1 MTWLRQLHT
10 LDSADLRAVGQKAYY
25 LGWLKQQG
33 LPVAQGCVITA
44 AAWHHTLGQMAWPE
58 GVGDRLAP
66 VCQGGFKTLQQSSRQ
81 WQQNLLD
88 RGAIAPLSSHGF
100 EDLVPNDF
108 VPVAWMLRAS
118 LWVEGLDSASQGQA
132 LGSLGAGLLP
142 AQIEGD
148 LATLPGA
155 LSQFWSQA
163 LTARC
168 LPVWE
173 QHCQR
178 LGDLSLATLIMPL
191 YPALVSGTLMLSQGQ
206 TTVAVVMGLGIA
218 LTQGEAIPARCSI
231 AQGKVA
237 EATWQSG
244 VQERVYQLRPATKNH
259 TQSAIAPP
267 IQVLER
273 DRPELVAPLGLDQIT
288 QLVRIAERAQLI
300 LGQTGV
306 RLEWLL
312 HPSADPKQPTLVI
325 TEAAPWH
332 DPTEAAPAPGRR
344 RSLPAGESPPPRPQP
359 PLLPLASTV
368 VRGIG
373 AAAGRIQGVAVV
385 AQRPQDLPQS
395 LPPGCIVVLPDLQ
408 PDVFFQLPSV
418 GGIVTERGGATCHA
432 AILAREVGIPAVVGA
447 PHATQLID
455 NGMVLWLDG
464 DRGVVYGL
472 TDEAAASFRPPAAP
486 VPEPLPTDQ
495 PGRYQRL
502 QTKVMVNLSQR
513 QGLANLTLDHV
524 AGIGLLRSEW
534 LLLEAL
540 EGRHPWDWVNR
551 SQEAELQS
559 RLVQQLEPILQ
570 ALGPRPL
577 RYRSLDL
584 RSHEWQALQGSPP
597 VEPNPMLGLRG
608 TLSYDIDDRLFQVEL
623 GALATLQRAGYSNL
637 QLILP
642 FVRSVEEAIA
652 CRQRVERAG
661 LTDATGFAL
670 WIMAEVPSVL
680 FLLPAYAQAGIQGI
694 AIGSNDLTQLLLAID
709 RDQPTMASAYDE
721 RHPVVRLAMAHL
733 VQEARRCGLLCS
745 ICGQAPVRHPELIA
759 DLVGWGINSISV
771 EAAALPFTLEAIWQ
785 AENGGGSEEEGGS
798 GLGR

>member
-1 MTWLRQLHT
+1 MTCLRQLHT
-10 LDSADLRAVGQKAYY
+10 LESADLRAVGQKAYY
-25 LGWLKQQG
+25 LGLLKQQG
-33 LPVAQGCVITA
+33 LPVAQGCVLTA
-44 AAWHHTLGQMAWPE
+44 AAWHRGLEQMAWPD
-58 GVGDRLAP
+58 GDGDWLAP
-66 VCQGGFKTLQQSSRQ
+66 VCQDGFKTLQQSSQQ
-81 WQQNLLD
+81 WQKAL
-88 RGAIAPLSSHGF
+88 REIPSIEAIADDEFDRPEPDGF
-100 EDLVPNDF
+100 TPA
-108 VPVAWMLRAS
+108 AWMLRAS
-118 LWVEGLDSASQGQA
+118 LWVEAMGLEEAKAARLLSP
-132 LGSLGAGLLP
+132 GLLS
-142 AQIEGD
+142 AQIEADWAD
-148 LATLPGA
+148 LAGVLP
-155 LSQFWSQA
+155 QFWSQA

-168 LPVWE
+168 LPVWDL
-173 QHCQR
+173 HCQR
-178 LGDLSLATLIMPL
+178 LRDLSLATLIMPV
-191 YPALVSGTLMLSQGQ
+191 YPALVSGTLILSQEQ
-206 TTVAVVMGLGIA
+206 ITVAAVAGLGMA
-218 LTQGEAIPARCSI
+218 LTQGEAIPACCWVSS
-231 AQGKVA
+231 GKVA
-237 EATWQSG
+237 EATWLPG
-244 VQERVYQLRPATKNH
+244 FQERIYQLRPASKYRPRPLA
-259 TQSAIAPP
+259 SAQP
-267 IQVLER
+267 IQVIER
-273 DRPELVAPLGLDQIT
+273 DRPELLAPLSQDQLAR
-288 QLVRIAERAQLI
+288 LVQVAERAQTA
-300 LGQTGV
+300 LGGAGV

-312 HPSADPKQPTLVI
+312 HPSANPDQPTLII
-325 TEAAPWH
+325 TEAGPW
-332 DPTEAAPAPGRR
+332 PYPAVTTAAPVR
-344 RSLPAGESPPPRPQP
+344 PPPVKARAQP

-373 AAAGRIQGVAVV
+373 AAAGCIQGVAVV
-385 AQRPQDLPQS
+385 AQRPQDLPKL
-395 LPPGCIVVLPDLQ
+395 LPTGCIVVLPDLQ

-418 GGIVTERGGATCHA
+418 AGIVTERGGATCHA

-447 PHATQLID
+447 PHATQLLES
-455 NGMVLWLDG
+455 GMVLWLDG

-472 TDEAAASFRPPAAP
+472 TDEAAASFRPPVPP

-495 PGRYQRL
+495 PGRYHRL
-502 QTKVMVNLSQR
+502 RTQVMVNLSQR
-513 QGLANLTLDHV
+513 QGLANLSLNHV

-534 LLLEAL
+534 LLLEVL
-540 EGRHPWDWVNR
+540 EGRHPWDWVNQG
-551 SQEAELQS
+551 QEAELQN
-559 RLVQQLEPILQ
+559 RLMQQLEPILQ
-570 ALGPRPL
+570 TLGPRPL

-584 RSHEWQALQGSPP
+584 RSHEWQGLRGSPP

-608 TLSYDIDDRLFQVEL
+608 TLSYDVDDRLFQVEL

-733 VQEARRCGLLCS
+733 VQEARRNGLLCS

-785 AENGGGSEEEGGS
+785 AENG
-798 GLGR
+798 

>member
-10 LDSADLRAVGQKAYY
+10 LDIADLQAVGQKAYY
-25 LGWLKQQG
+25 LGLLKQQG
-33 LPVAQGCVITA
+33 LPVAQGCVLTA
-44 AAWHHTLGQMAWPE
+44 AAWHHGLEQMAWPNDD
-58 GVGDRLAP
+58 GDRLAP
-66 VCQGGFKTLQQSSRQ
+66 VCQSGFKTLQQSSQQ
-81 WQQNLLD
+81 WQKALQD
-88 RGAIAPLSSHGF
+88 IPPIAAIAGSGLDCPEPDGF
-100 EDLVPNDF
+100 IPA
-108 VPVAWMLRAS
+108 AWMLRAS
-118 LWVEGLDSASQGQA
+118 LWVDPLGLDQTDTSRLLSP
-132 LGSLGAGLLP
+132 GLLP
-142 AQIEGD
+142 AQIEAD
-148 LATLPGA
+148 QANLVGA
-155 LSQFWSQA
+155 LPQFWSQA

-168 LPVWE
+168 LPVWDL
-173 QHCQR
+173 HCQR
-178 LGDLSLATLIMPL
+178 LRDLSLATLIMPV
-191 YPALVSGTLMLSQGQ
+191 YPALVSGTLILSQEQ
-206 TTVAVVMGLGIA
+206 IAVTAVAGLGKA
-218 LTQGEAIPARCSI
+218 LTQGEAIPACCWASSS
-231 AQGKVA
+231 KVA
-237 EATWQSG
+237 EATWLPG
-244 VQERVYQLRPATKNH
+244 FQERIYQLRPASKYRPRPLA
-259 TQSAIAPP
+259 SAQP
-267 IQVLER
+267 IQVIDR
-273 DRPELVAPLGLDQIT
+273 DRPELIAPLTQDQLAR
-288 QLVRIAERAQLI
+288 LVQVAERAQTA
-300 LGQTGV
+300 LGGAGV

-312 HPSADPKQPTLVI
+312 HPSANPDQPTLII
-325 TEAAPWH
+325 TEAGPWPH
-332 DPTEAAPAPGRR
+332 PAVTTAAPVR
-344 RSLPAGESPPPRPQP
+344 PPPVKTRAQP

-373 AAAGRIQGVAVV
+373 AAAGCIQGVAVV
-385 AQRPQDLPQS
+385 AQRPQDLPKP
-395 LPPGCIVVLPDLQ
+395 LPEGCIVVLPDLQ

-418 GGIVTERGGATCHA
+418 AGIVTERGGATCHA

-447 PHATQLID
+447 PQATQLLD

-472 TDEAAASFRPPAAP
+472 TDEAAASFRPPVAP
-486 VPEPLPTDQ
+486 VPEPLPTNQ
-495 PGRYQRL
+495 PGRYHRL
-502 QTKVMVNLSQR
+502 RTQVMVNLSQR
-513 QGLANLTLDHV
+513 QGLANLSLNHV

-534 LLLEAL
+534 LLLEVL
-540 EGRHPWDWVNR
+540 EGRHPWDWANQG
-551 SQEAELQS
+551 QEAELQN
-559 RLVQQLEPILQ
+559 RLVEQLEPILQ
-570 ALGPRPL
+570 TLGPRPL

-584 RSHEWQALQGSPP
+584 RSHEWQALRGSPP

-623 GALATLQRAGYSNL
+623 GALAALQRAGYDNL

-661 LTDATGFAL
+661 LTDVTGFAL

-733 VQEARRCGLLCS
+733 VQEARRNGLLCS

-785 AENGGGSEEEGGS
+785 AENGGGGEGVRG
-798 GLGR
+798 

>member
-1 MTWLRQLHT
+1 MTWFRQLHT

-25 LGWLKQQG
+25 LGLLKQQG
-33 LPVAQGCVITA
+33 LPVAQGYVLTA
-44 AAWHHTLGQMAWPE
+44 AAWHHGLRQMDWTE
-58 GVGDRLAP
+58 GAGDRLAP
-66 VCQGGFKTLQQSSRQ
+66 VCQGGFKTLQQSSQR
-81 WQQNLLD
+81 WQQNL
-88 RGAIAPLSSHGF
+88 RAIGAIAPLSSDGASDGL
-100 EDLVPNDF
+100 EYLVPDD
-108 VPVAWMLRAS
+108 VSPAAWMLRAS
-118 LWVEGLDSASQGQA
+118 LWVEGLDSESRQGQA
-132 LGSLGAGLLP
+132 HGSLGSGLLP
-142 AQIEGD
+142 AQIEGN
-148 LATLPGA
+148 LANLAGVLP
-155 LSQFWSQA
+155 QFWSQA

-178 LGDLSLATLIMPL
+178 LGDLNLATLIMPV
-191 YPALVSGTLMLSQGQ
+191 YPALVSGTLRLSQGEA
-206 TTVAVVMGLGIA
+206 TVAVVTGLGMA
-218 LTQGEAIPARCSI
+218 LTQGEAIPARCQI

-237 EATWQSG
+237 EAIWQSG
-244 VQERVYQLRPATKNH
+244 FQERIHQLRPAAKAPPH
-259 TQSAIAPP
+259 QSAIAPP

-273 DRPELVAPLGLDQIT
+273 DRPELVAPLRLDQLT
-288 QLVRIAERAQLI
+288 QLVRIAERAQII

-312 HPSADPKQPTLVI
+312 HPSADPHQPTLVI

-332 DPTEAAPAPGRR
+332 DPTVAAPAPVRS
-344 RSLPAGESPPPRPQP
+344 RSLPVGESPPPKPQP

-447 PHATQLID
+447 PHATQLLD

-472 TDEAAASFRPPAAP
+472 TDEAARSFRPPAAP
-486 VPEPLPTDQ
+486 LTEPLPTDQ

-502 QTKVMVNLSQR
+502 KTKVMVNLSQR
-513 QGLANLTLDHV
+513 QGLANLALDHV

-559 RLVQQLEPILQ
+559 RLVQQLEFILQ

-623 GALATLQRAGYSNL
+623 GALATLQRAGYGNL

-733 VQEARRCGLLCS
+733 VQEARRSGLLCS

-771 EAAALPFTLEAIWQ
+771 EAAALPFTLEAVWQ
-785 AENGGGSEEEGGS
+785 AENG
-798 GLGR
+798 